1 MRVKRN
7 HMIDKQGFP
16 WLLSLA
22 IILIVFAAATFQMF
36 RTTSMVNNHKLQR
49 LYQGGLTN
57 RAFCPKCFSS
67 TGLEPMGNHAF
78 RCKNCGF
85 IFSFG
90 AP

>member
-1 MRVKRN
+1 
-7 HMIDKQGFP
+7 MIDKQGFP

-22 IILIVFAAATFQMF
+22 ITLIVFAAAIFQMF
-36 RTTSMVNNHKLQR
+36 RTTSMLNNHKLPW

-57 RAFCPKCFSS
+57 SAFCPKCFSS
-67 TGLEPMGNHAF
+67 TGLEPMDNNAF

-85 IFSFG
+85 IFSFR